1 MQARGATPR
10 TWLCRHSGD
19 RCTPGSGCPR
29 RRGLA
34 DHPSK
39 ARWLHRAAHPSSQLQ
54 IPAADPY
61 LGTRR
66 QSLRWAPGSLPLC
79 APRPAR
85 FAGLGS
91 PGSTRWRRS
100 SRLRSLPRPPPRRLA
115 IIGCA
120 AQRPAEMSNQ
130 SPVLPPRG
138 GEGRVSTGPGGG
150 GSGGALRMGPDAS
163 RPRRPQTSRLGEP
176 DVPQATSWAVS
187 LA

>member
-1 MQARGATPR
+1 MAGHPHSWLRQMQARGATPR

-66 QSLRWAPGSLPLC
+66 QSLRWAPGSLPLG

-120 AQRPAEMSNQ
+120 AQRPQRCPIRVRSSRPGVE
-130 SPVLPPRG
+130 RG
-138 GEGRVSTGPGGG
+138 GSPRDPEEAAREGPCGWAPTRHAPG
-150 GSGGALRMGPDAS
+150 A
-163 RPRRPQTSRLGEP
+163 RR
-176 DVPQATSWAVS
+176 QAG
-187 LA
+187 